1 MPDPTTN
8 GTPSLAPVGRTRNA
22 LAAEVYDNLLDALMD
37 GRLSPGDRL
46 VMDRLADDLGVSRSP
61 VRDALL
67 RLHREATLC
76 CGCTAR
82 GSWSRAGSAATSCA
96 PPPTVTSTT
105 STPHGWQLRVSPQ
118 SSYKVPEQMHGCFFA
133 TCSKACPPR
142 RRRPSASRSRPTD
155 CSTGESSRSPET
167 RISSTCSTRFGI
179 ALTYRDFAAA
189 YPYDEFVPEHTELL
203 DALER
208 ARPKTAR
215 NLMVQH
221 ITGGLDRTRLDR
233 TRPGSSE

>member
-1 MPDPTTN
+1 
-8 GTPSLAPVGRTRNA
+8 

-67 RLHREATLC
+67 RLHREGVVEPGGKRGYLVRAASDSDIHDFYAARMAVEGFAAELLQGAGADAWVFLRDLLESLSAKATASVRESFEANRLFH
-76 CGCTAR
+76 R
-82 GSWSRAGSAATSCA
+82 GVVE
-96 PPPTVTSTT
+96 VT
-105 STPHGWQLRVSPQ
+105 GN
-118 SSYKVPEQMHGCFFA
+118 SYLVDMFD
-133 TCSKACPPR
+133 TIWN
-142 RRRPSASRSRPTD
+142 RSRT
-155 CSTGESSRSPET
+155 
-167 RISSTCSTRFGI
+167 

-221 ITGGLDRTRLDR
+221 ITGGLDRTR
-233 TRPGSSE
+233 PGSSE